1 MSDQLSGEWL
11 PTASMESLAG
21 RADLLRT
28 IRRFFSDRGV
38 MEVETPLLSQGTIP
52 DAGIDVFRLPGVDNT
67 PDRYLQTSPESAM
80 KRLLAAGS
88 GDIFQICK
96 AFRHGEAGRHHNP
109 EFTLLE
115 WYRLGWDHA
124 ALIREVAELL
134 GTVVNATGWQV
145 WPYRALFVELLG
157 VDPVN
162 EQTSLTTLTD
172 LAQSRIGAVP
182 DGLDRDAVLDL
193 LMSHCI
199 EPGISDWGMVFITD
213 FPSSQAAMARSIS
226 VGDADVAARFECY
239 VHGKELANGYW
250 EQIDADALAVQLQ
263 AENTRRQERGLPE
276 RPIDERLLAAHRDG
290 LPACAGVALGVDRL
304 LALKLGVDSLA
315 ETISFDWDRA

>member
-1 MSDQLSGEWL
+1 MSDPLSGEWL
-11 PTASMESLAG
+11 PTASMESLAA
-21 RADLLRT
+21 RADLLCT

-38 MEVETPLLSQGTIP
+38 MEVETPLLSQGTVP
-52 DAGIDVFRLPGVDNT
+52 DAGIDVFRLPVVDNA

-134 GTVVNATGWQV
+134 GNVVNATGWQV

-157 VDPVN
+157 VDPY
-162 EQTSLTTLTD
+162 E
-172 LAQSRIGAVP
+172 
-182 DGLDRDAVLDL
+182 
-193 LMSHCI
+193 
-199 EPGISDWGMVFITD
+199 
-213 FPSSQAAMARSIS
+213 
-226 VGDADVAARFECY
+226 
-239 VHGKELANGYW
+239 
-250 EQIDADALAVQLQ
+250 
-263 AENTRRQERGLPE
+263 
-276 RPIDERLLAAHRDG
+276 
-290 LPACAGVALGVDRL
+290 
-304 LALKLGVDSLA
+304 
-315 ETISFDWDRA
+315 

>member
-1 MSDQLSGEWL
+1 MSQWL
-11 PTASMESLAG
+11 PSASPEGLAA
-21 RADLLRT
+21 RADLLQVLRH
-28 IRRFFSDRGV
+28 FFRDRGV
-38 MEVETPLLSQGTIP
+38 MEVDTPLLSQGTVP
-52 DAGIDVFRLPGVDNT
+52 DPGIDVFRLPGGGDE

-96 AFRHGEAGRHHNP
+96 AFRQGEAGRHHNP

-115 WYRLGWDHA
+115 WYRVGWDRA
-124 ALIREVAELL
+124 ALMREVAELL
-134 GTVVNATGWQV
+134 GTVLSSDGWQV

-157 VDPVN
+157 VDPLD

-172 LAQSRIGAVP
+172 LAQSRIGSVP
-182 DGLDRDAVLDL
+182 EGLDRDAVLDL

-199 EPGISDWGMVFITD
+199 EPGISDWGVVFITD
-213 FPSSQAAMARSIS
+213 FPPSQAAMARSIS

-250 EQIDADALAVQLQ
+250 EQCDADALSAQLQ
-263 AENTRRQERGLPE
+263 AENTRRRQRRLPE
-276 RPIDERLLAAHRDG
+276 RPIDERLLAAHRLG
-290 LPACAGVALGVDRL
+290 LLECAGVALGVDRL
-304 LALKLGVDSLA
+304 LAVKLGAESL
-315 ETISFDWDRA
+315 EEIISFDWDSA